1 MNDTHQ
7 QVFSILKTRKSQN
20 HHIEQD
26 LNDSITLSLYSVNP
40 PVVTAPATVSKT
52 CDQFANIAQVTF
64 PDADAGDSPTI
75 AITNSADPNN
85 GIFSIAAD
93 GMILYPLYQY

>member
-1 MNDTHQ
+1 MNA
-7 QVFSILKTRKSQN
+7 
-20 HHIEQD
+20 
-26 LNDSITLSLYSVNP
+26 

-64 PDADAGDSPTI
+64 PDADAGDTPTI

-85 GIFSIAAD
+85 GIFTIATD
-93 GMILYPLYQY
+93 GIFLFAAWQY